1 MATTSRPSAQQ
12 RRHDFARRA
21 DPFADI
27 ALRLTGRRPAAARR
41 VGRVRPRARRQ
52 LQLATGEPL
61 AAVGA
66 VQRGVRVVP
75 AGGVECTREE
85 PFGAVCSSPHW
96 ASVRSTGLRPIPLG
110 TEARRE
116 EAPCAID
123 PDDQKVA
130 GGDSCL
136 LAMQQSWA
144 TAWRVR
150 SLLVRTNTSSCRLAT
165 CGETLAAPLLSGR
178 LHWPGA
184 LPAPD
189 DRRASTLRLS
199 RCPLRPN
206 CERLDGASGSTTAVA
221 TSQLRGRRRS
231 QRHRRGRPEPWCAL
245 QTVDSYAQEGA
256 TFEASADRDVLRR
269 VASRPSAVREP
280 ALLPAVEKE
289 ACTSSTPDG
298 CSPMAPMSSSPNC
311 RRVPRPGIRGL

>member
-66 VQRGVRVVP
+66 VQRGVRAVP

-150 SLLVRTNTSSCRLAT
+150 SLLVRTKPSSGRHAT
-165 CGETLAAPLLSGR
+165 RSETPAAALICGR
-178 LHWPGA
+178 LHRPGA
-184 LPAPD
+184 HACSGRPTSAPVG
-189 DRRASTLRLS
+189 RVRTSASPWLS
-199 RCPLRPN
+199 SRHGRP
-206 CERLDGASGSTTAVA
+206 V
-221 TSQLRGRRRS
+221 RRRCRS
-231 QRHRRGRPEPWCAL
+231 SRGGSDGHVSEDFC
-245 QTVDSYAQEGA
+245 
-256 TFEASADRDVLRR
+256 FELGCGSAGTRRR
-269 VASRPSAVREP
+269 VVR
-280 ALLPAVEKE
+280 AGAGV
-289 ACTSSTPDG
+289 
-298 CSPMAPMSSSPNC
+298 
-311 RRVPRPGIRGL
+311 